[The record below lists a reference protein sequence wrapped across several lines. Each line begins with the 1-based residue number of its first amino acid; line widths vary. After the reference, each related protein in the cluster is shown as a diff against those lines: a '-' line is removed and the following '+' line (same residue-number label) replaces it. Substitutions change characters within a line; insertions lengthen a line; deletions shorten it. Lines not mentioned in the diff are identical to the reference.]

1 MATRKNE
8 PRPSF
13 YCNYGNKDRL
23 IVQQASKLQNVE
35 IPSFVK
41 ELLLFSSSSLHHEK
55 KRK

>member
-8 PRPSF
+8 PIPSF